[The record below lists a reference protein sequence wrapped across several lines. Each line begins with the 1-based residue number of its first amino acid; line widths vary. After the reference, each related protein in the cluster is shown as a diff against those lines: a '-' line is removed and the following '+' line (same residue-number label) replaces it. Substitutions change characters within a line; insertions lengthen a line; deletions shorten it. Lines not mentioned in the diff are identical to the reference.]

1 MREVD
6 LVGYAPLRTGALRA
20 PTPAFTLRGRSDI
33 GGLLAYRYTARSPQR
48 LSGRFLRSLTITA
61 GAGATAETLLPA
73 AIASAR
79 G

>member
-6 LVGYAPLRTGALRA
+6 LVGYAPLRPGALRA
-20 PTPAFTLRGRSDI
+20 PTPAFRLSGASDI

-73 AIASAR
+73 AVASAR
-79 G
+79 S